1 MFHFCRKQLPS
12 CHVTRELVADIEK
25 YLLEKV
31 PGKLNIDEAALKEHY
46 CVRIDERGASTRVA
60 PMSEYVFPQFPDRT
74 EGITMG
80 FSVFTP
86 SRCEVQVRFA
96 TDRSTSKISV
106 ACEGPNSRAVA
117 SEICEDI
124 AAIVAPH
131 VNKNWFFHLGLAAEL
146 LLGAAFGV
154 VVGLLISRI
163 DSRHWASVAACLL
176 LLAALVVYFW
186 AGRSI
191 KPYASFESSRSRA
204 LQSYGSIV
212 YGVLGGL
219 AMSVAGSALYD
230 LIRH

>member
-1 MFHFCRKQLPS
+1 MFHSCYKQLPS
-12 CHVTRELVADIEK
+12 CHVTRELAANIER

-31 PGKLNIDEAALKEHY
+31 PGKLNVDAAALQERY
-46 CVRIDERGASTRVA
+46 SVRIDERAASTQVS

-80 FSVFTP
+80 FSLITP

-96 TDRSTSKISV
+96 GDRSTSRISV

-131 VNKNWFFHLGLAAEL
+131 VNRNWFFHLGLAAEL
-146 LLGAAFGV
+146 LLGLAFGV
-154 VVGLLISRI
+154 VVGLLIARI
-163 DSRHWASVAACLL
+163 DSRNWASVMACLL

-186 AGRSI
+186 AGRAI
-191 KPYASFESSRSRA
+191 KPYTSFESSRSRA

-230 LIRH
+230 LISR